1 MSDSEFTVAPYG
13 AEALAERRPTRR
25 REPCQAIWYSVYS
38 PCQECTA
45 GVSPTMAL
53 KSSLAQTFVVL
64 ALYIY
69 ALAVLKYSM

>member
-1 MSDSEFTVAPYG
+1 MSDSEYTVAPYG
-13 AEALAERRPTRR
+13 AEAESREATDHRK
-25 REPCQAIWYSVYS
+25 EPCRTIWDSVYS

-45 GVSPTMAL
+45 GASPTMAL